1 MKSPDPLRVS
11 AATGES
17 VVLEIC
23 VGNMKPLKSYIAYV
37 PMFELE
43 ILCISTQAI
52 WNFMG
57 PVSQVLILRNLGV

>member
-1 MKSPDPLRVS
+1 
-11 AATGES
+11 
-17 VVLEIC
+17 
-23 VGNMKPLKSYIAYV
+23 MKPLKSYIAYV

-43 ILCISTQAI
+43 EILVSAQAI

>member
-1 MKSPDPLRVS
+1 MKS
-11 AATGES
+11 
-17 VVLEIC
+17 
-23 VGNMKPLKSYIAYV
+23 LKSYIAYV

-43 ILCISTQAI
+43 EILGVSAQAV